1 MGKIFFLFFLLFVS
15 LFSKE
20 NYSEMS
26 NQELIAIMG
35 YVNESNKVQY
45 LKELNN
51 RLSTMSEK
59 ERLMYEKNKEKLK
72 K

>member
-1 MGKIFFLFFLLFVS
+1 MGKIFFLFFLIYSS

-35 YVNESNKVQY
+35 YVHENNKAQY
-45 LKELNN
+45 LKELNS
-51 RLSTMSEK
+51 RVSTMNEK